1 MLVDLDSDPIDF
13 YVVPEWWM
21 RNNIHET
28 HQAYLDGTPDG
39 LRRVNPDSH
48 HHRITTER
56 VSQWAGRWDQLRLFG
71 QAQGDTDSPLP
82 PDHDCQ
88 AS

>member
-1 MLVDLDSDPIDF
+1 
-13 YVVPEWWM
+13 M

-28 HQAYLDGTPDG
+28 HQAYLDSTPDG

-56 VSQWAGRWDQLRLFG
+56 VIQWAGRWDQLRLFG
-71 QAQGDTDSPLP
+71 QAPGDTDFPV
-82 PDHDCQ
+82 
-88 AS
+88 